1 MIIPDW
7 LARRAATHP
16 NRMALFAPGI
26 AWSFAEL
33 NQHADDLAARLVARG
48 LRPGDRLAILAANC
62 ADYVALVHAAP
73 RCGAILVPLNV
84 RLSPAELVF
93 QTADS
98 ATILLLT
105 DTPHIGLAARIPS
118 PALGILSFD
127 ELWPSP
133 QPSPSGRGSRIS
145 PLPEG
150 EGLGVRAEQQSINLE
165 SPHSIIYTSGT
176 TGAPKGAMLSYGN
189 HWWSATASALNLGLH
204 ADDRWL
210 AVLPLFHIGG
220 LSILLR
226 GAIYGIP
233 VMLHERFDPVAVN
246 AAIDNQGVTIISVV
260 ATMLQRMLDARGDT
274 PYPPHFR
281 CALLGGGP
289 APRPLLERCVALGV
303 PVVQTYGLTESSS
316 QAVTLAP
323 ADALRKLGSAGQPLL
338 PVGLR
343 IDIAGR
349 EAAPGEVGEI
359 LLSGP
364 TITSGYVGNPE
375 ASAAALR
382 DGWLHTGDLG
392 HRDDEGYLYVADRRS
407 DLIISGGE
415 NIYPAEVEAA
425 LLAHPAI
432 AEAGVIGLPDQ
443 HWGQVPV
450 AAVVLRNPATEAAI
464 LTDLRGR
471 LATYKLPR
479 RIIVLSEL
487 PRTASGKLQRHLL
500 RELLD
505 V

>member
-7 LARRAATHP
+7 LARQTTARP
-16 NRMALFAPGI
+16 DRPALFAPGVT
-26 AWSFAEL
+26 WSFAEL
-33 NQHADDLAARLVARG
+33 SQRADDLATRLVALG

-73 RCGAILVPLNV
+73 RCGAVLVPLNT

-93 QTADS
+93 QAADS
-98 ATILLLT
+98 AAQLILT
-105 DTPHIGLAARIPS
+105 DTPNLGLAAQIPS

-133 QPSPSGRGSRIS
+133 PA
-145 PLPEG
+145 PLPAG

-165 SPHSIIYTSGT
+165 SPHAIIYTSGT

-204 ADDRWL
+204 EDDRWL
-210 AVLPLFHIGG
+210 AVLPLFHVGG

-233 VMLHERFDPVAVN
+233 VVLHERFDPVAVN
-246 AAIDNQGVTIISVV
+246 AAIDDQGVTIISVV
-260 ATMLQRMLDARGDT
+260 AATLQRMLDARGNT

-289 APRPLLERCVALGV
+289 APRPLLERCANLGV
-303 PVVQTYGLTESSS
+303 PVVQTYGLTESAS

-343 IDIAGR
+343 IDVNGR
-349 EAAPGEVGEI
+349 EATPGEVGEI

-364 TITSGYVGNPE
+364 TITNGYVGNPE

-392 HRDDEGYLYVADRRS
+392 HRDAEGYLYVADRRS

-425 LLAHPAI
+425 LLAHPAV
-432 AEAGVIGLPDQ
+432 AEAGVIGLPDE
-443 HWGQVPV
+443 HWGQVPI
-450 AAVVLRNPATEAAI
+450 AAVVLRSPATEAAI

-487 PRTASGKLQRHLL
+487 PRTASGKLQRRLL
-500 RELLD
+500 REIIG
-505 V
+505 

>member
-1 MIIPDW
+1 MFIPDW
-7 LARRAATHP
+7 LSRRAAAHP
-16 NRMALFAPGI
+16 PRPALIAPGLT
-26 AWSFAEL
+26 WSFAEL
-33 NQHADDLAARLVARG
+33 NQRADGLAARLAILG
-48 LRPGDRLAILAANC
+48 LRPGDRLAILAANS
-62 ADYVALVHAAP
+62 ADYVALIHAAP
-73 RCGAILVPLNV
+73 RCGAILVPLNT
-84 RLSPAELVF
+84 RLSASELAF
-93 QTADS
+93 QAADS
-98 ATILLLT
+98 AATLLLA
-105 DTPHIGLAARIPS
+105 DAPHLGLVARIPA
-118 PALGILSFD
+118 PPLGIHTFAEFAEPIPDSRFSPPFTSFA
-127 ELWPSP
+127 L
-133 QPSPSGRGSRIS
+133 QT
-145 PLPEG
+145 
-150 EGLGVRAEQQSINLE
+150 
-165 SPHSIIYTSGT
+165 PHAIIYTSGT

-189 HWWSATASALNLGLH
+189 HWWSATASALNLGLRD
-204 ADDRWL
+204 DDRWL
-210 AVLPLFHIGG
+210 AVLPLFHVGG

-233 VMLHERFDPVAVN
+233 VVLHERFDPVAVN
-246 AAIDNQGVTIISVV
+246 AAIDDQGVTIISVV
-260 ATMLQRMLDARGDT
+260 ATMLQRMLDARGNT

-289 APRPLLERCVALGV
+289 APQPLLELCAALGV
-303 PVVQTYGLTESSS
+303 PVVQTYGLTESAS

-323 ADALRKLGSAGQPLL
+323 ADALRKLGSAGLPLL

-343 IDIAGR
+343 IDVDGR

-364 TITSGYVGNPE
+364 TITSGYVGQPE

-392 HRDDEGYLYVADRRS
+392 HRDEEGYLYVADRRS
-407 DLIISGGE
+407 DMIISGGE

-432 AEAGVIGLPDQ
+432 AEAGVVGLPDER
-443 HWGQVPV
+443 WGQVPV
-450 AAVVLRNPATEAAI
+450 AAVVLRSPAAEAAI

-471 LATYKLPR
+471 LAAYKLPR
-479 RIIVLSEL
+479 RIIVLREL

-500 RELLD
+500 RKLLG

>member
-7 LARRAATHP
+7 LSRRAAIHP
-16 NRMALFAPGI
+16 DRMALFAPDV

-33 NQHADDLAARLVARG
+33 SQHADDLAARLVARG
-48 LRPGDRLAILAANC
+48 LRPGDRLAILAGNC
-62 ADYVALVHAAP
+62 ADYVALVHAMP
-73 RCGAILVPLNV
+73 RCRAILVPLNV
-84 RLSPAELVF
+84 RLSPAELIF

-98 ATILLLT
+98 ATTLLLT
-105 DTPHIGLAARIPS
+105 DTPHIGLADRIPS
-118 PALGILSFD
+118 PTLGTLSFD
-127 ELWPSP
+127 ELHAAPSSLILH
-133 QPSPSGRGSRIS
+133 PSSFQIDLSTS
-145 PLPEG
+145 
-150 EGLGVRAEQQSINLE
+150 
-165 SPHSIIYTSGT
+165 HSIIYTSGT

-233 VMLHERFDPVAVN
+233 VVLHERFDPVAVN
-246 AAIDNQGVTIISVV
+246 AAIDDQGVTIISVV

-289 APRPLLERCVALGV
+289 APRPLLERCAALGV

-343 IDIAGR
+343 IDLAGR

-375 ASAAALR
+375 ASAAVLR

-450 AAVVLRNPATEAAI
+450 AAVVLRTPATEATI
-464 LTDLRGR
+464 LTDLRSR

-500 RELLD
+500 RELLG